1 MTTAGTS
8 TAQDRAAQNAA
19 YAAEHGFIMMARTI
33 VGTDKAEAYDPA
45 TGTFIDP
52 GADGILSDD
61 DKRRSID
68 SLTCTEKVNLC
79 QAAQAIKPTDL
90 QAILDAG
97 NDRLDAL
104 ILGYRDGSLN
114 PESMQCAPSLTR
126 PPEAEANTT
135 QDAAATDAAAQT
147 PATGIAP
154 SAPQPDVAPVV
165 RGIAGGWGA
174 YRSGR
179 TDGEGIMHPS
189 MAGAAH
195 ENTPAVQPSGSLA
208 QQQEQW
214 MTGFISWLMQN
225 PAILSL
231 IQMSGQVRYTGI

>member
-1 MTTAGTS
+1 MTTTGTS
-8 TAQDRAAQNAA
+8 TAQDHAAANAT

-52 GADGILSDD
+52 GEDGLLSDS

-79 QAAQAIKPTDL
+79 QAAQAIKPADL

-97 NDRLDAL
+97 NDRLYAL

-114 PESMQCAPSLTR
+114 PESGQCVQSPYQNTR
-126 PPEAEANTT
+126 ADQETDADAAAADTAAATDPAAATTTQPEAEA
-135 QDAAATDAAAQT
+135 
-147 PATGIAP
+147 
-154 SAPQPDVAPVV
+154 QPVI
-165 RGIAGGWGA
+165 RGVAGGWGV
-174 YRSGR
+174 YV
-179 TDGEGIMHPS
+179 
-189 MAGAAH
+189 AGDAGTQTA
-195 ENTPAVQPSGSLA
+195 TAGQA
-208 QQQEQW
+208 QSTVPQTNSTNIQADMQW
-214 MTGFISWLMQN
+214 MSGFISWLMQN